1 MELTSLSFAILSAYL
16 YGGKALGMTY
26 KMPVFPTLIV
36 LLCMLVSE
44 AANLED
50 ERVCPALDYWNQKL
64 PNTSVPNALRQSI
77 CPHTIADHQL
87 EDVKAGDVSISSQ
100 KYIVPGGGDLT
111 MYGHKYITPQV
122 GDASISSHNYI
133 PPQVADAFISSYN
146 YIPFRGGDVTI
157 YGHKYIT
164 PQVGDVSISTH
175 NYIPPQEGDVTIYN
189 HKYITPQVRDVSI
202 SSHKYIPLR
211 EGDATINSQKYITPQ
226 IGDISIS
233 SHNKYSHKYNQA
245 IEKNPLHQRG
255 DITLYNRKFI
265 FNRDSSPQG
274 DIILAKD
281 PNQANVEYHRQ
292 LLAVDPLLSIFFFEK
307 DLHIGTNMMVHLEV
321 LKAQDLVGFLPRS
334 MANKIP
340 FSLEK
345 LLVAQDMLNIPQGSR
360 MSIIMEET
368 LKKCESP
375 AISGETRF
383 CATSMESIVDYS
395 TAKLGSNDLNV
406 LVTNLPINFNSENHQ
421 YSVTALFAE
430 TNSSSK
436 HVICHNLMYPYGIYM
451 CHEAK
456 GTEIFE
462 ISLSGPGTYG
472 SSIPVKAICH
482 ADTSGWNPEHAAFVA
497 LNVKPGEE
505 GICHFM
511 LEGTIAWLLAN

>member
-36 LLCMLVSE
+36 LLCVLVSE

-50 ERVCPALDYWNQKL
+50 ERVCPALDYWNQNL
-64 PNTSVPNALRQSI
+64 PNTSVPNALRQAI

-111 MYGHKYITPQV
+111 IYGHKYITPQV
-122 GDASISSHNYI
+122 GDVSISSHNYI

-255 DITLYNRKFI
+255 DITLYN
-265 FNRDSSPQG
+265 
-274 DIILAKD
+274 
-281 PNQANVEYHRQ
+281 H
-292 LLAVDPLLSIFFFEK
+292 
-307 DLHIGTNMMVHLEV
+307 
-321 LKAQDLVGFLPRS
+321 
-334 MANKIP
+334 
-340 FSLEK
+340 
-345 LLVAQDMLNIPQGSR
+345 
-360 MSIIMEET
+360 
-368 LKKCESP
+368 
-375 AISGETRF
+375 
-383 CATSMESIVDYS
+383 YS

-436 HVICHNLMYPYGIYM
+436 HVICHSLMYPYGIYM

-472 SSIPVKAICH
+472 SSIPMKAICH

>member
-36 LLCMLVSE
+36 LLCVLVSE

-50 ERVCPALDYWNQKL
+50 ERVCPALDYWNQNL
-64 PNTSVPNALRQSI
+64 PNTSVPNALRQAI

-111 MYGHKYITPQV
+111 IYGHKYITPQV
-122 GDASISSHNYI
+122 GDVSISSHNYI

-211 EGDATINSQKYITPQ
+211 EGDATINSQ
-226 IGDISIS
+226 
-233 SHNKYSHKYNQA
+233 N
-245 IEKNPLHQRG
+245 
-255 DITLYNRKFI
+255 
-265 FNRDSSPQG
+265 
-274 DIILAKD
+274 
-281 PNQANVEYHRQ
+281 
-292 LLAVDPLLSIFFFEK
+292 
-307 DLHIGTNMMVHLEV
+307 
-321 LKAQDLVGFLPRS
+321 
-334 MANKIP
+334 
-340 FSLEK
+340 
-345 LLVAQDMLNIPQGSR
+345 
-360 MSIIMEET
+360 
-368 LKKCESP
+368 
-375 AISGETRF
+375 GETRF
-383 CATSMESIVDYS
+383 CATSMESMIDYS

-436 HVICHNLMYPYGIYM
+436 HVICHSLMYPYGIYM

-472 SSIPVKAICH
+472 SSIPMKAICH